1 MIFGYTSSKKENNIN
16 LFKLSGELIDRNQ
29 SKELLTEIDAVIA
42 AGENK
47 VLLNLQELN
56 YINSSGLNV
65 LINILTKARKAGGDT
80 AICCV
85 NKKITE
91 LLVITKLDSIF
102 NVSSNEEKALEIL
115 NK

>member
-1 MIFGYTSSKKENNIN
+1 MVFEYKSSKQKNVN
-16 LFKLSGELIDRNQ
+16 LFLLSGELIDRNQ
-29 SKELLTEIDAVIA
+29 AKELLAEIEASIA
-42 AGENK
+42 KGENK
-47 VLLNLQELN
+47 ILLNLQELK

-65 LINILTKARKAGGDT
+65 FINILTKARKESGEV

-102 NVSSNEEKALEIL
+102 NVSENEEKAIEIL

>member
-1 MIFGYTSSKKENNIN
+1 MVFEYKLNKQENIN
-16 LFKLSGELIDRNQ
+16 LFHLSGELIDRNQ
-29 SKELLTEIDAVIA
+29 ASALLAEIDDSISK
-42 AGENK
+42 GENK
-47 VLLNLQELN
+47 ILLNLQELK

-65 LINILTKARKAGGDT
+65 LINILTKARKVGGEV

-102 NVSSNEEKALEIL
+102 NVKENEEKAIEIL

>member
-1 MIFGYTSSKKENNIN
+1 MEFSFSSDKQQHYTVFYLN
-16 LFKLSGELIDRNQ
+16 GDLIDKNQ
-29 SKELLTEIDAVIA
+29 GKELLIDIEGFIA
-42 AGENK
+42 GGEK
-47 VLLNLQELN
+47 KIILNLKNLN

-65 LINILTKARKAGGDT
+65 LIHVLTKTRKANGDT

-102 NVSSNEEKALEIL
+102 NVCDDEVDAQEVLLK
-115 NK
+115 